1 MARKASPVA
10 ESIKIGYLVFI
21 LFFAFIPLLVTF
33 VVSFKTNDQFVN
45 NPWFFDPIDE
55 WQWQNWAI
63 AWNQVSGYIW
73 NSVFVSVS
81 GTLITLVVVLMCSY
95 AIARYRF
102 PGREIFYYGIM
113 ATMFLPST
121 AATLV
126 TVFNLLKNMGLVN
139 SLLALVVMAAVAG
152 QVVGVFVVR
161 QFIEDIPKELFDSAA
176 IDGAGHLKQIWH
188 IIVPLSGSIISVI
201 CILDFLSSWNNV
213 ILPLVLLRDD
223 ELLTIPVGL
232 FRLDGEYVK
241 QYGPLMAGY
250 AISSIPLLLI
260 FVFSMK
266 LFVKGMTAGAVKG

>member
-1 MARKASPVA
+1 MARRVNRWA
-10 ESIKIGYLVFI
+10 EAFKIGYLVFI
-21 LFFAFIPLLVTF
+21 LFFAFVPFLVTI
-33 VVSFKTNDQFVN
+33 VVSFKTNEQFVQ
-45 NPWFFDPIDE
+45 NPWFFDPVSE
-55 WQWQNWAI
+55 WQWGNWAK
-63 AWNQVSGYIW
+63 AWEQVSGYIW

-81 GTLITLVVVLMCSY
+81 GTLITIVMVLMCSY
-95 AIARYRF
+95 ALARYRF
-102 PGREIFYYGIM
+102 PGRELVYYGIM
-113 ATMFLPST
+113 ATMFLPGT

-139 SLLALVVMAAVAG
+139 SLVALVVMAAVGG
-152 QVVGVFVVR
+152 QVVGVFVIR

-176 IDGAGHLKQIWH
+176 IDGAGHLQQIWH
-188 IIVPLSGSIISVI
+188 IIVPLSGSVI
-201 CILDFLSSWNNV
+201 AIVCILDFLGSWNNV

-250 AISSIPLLLI
+250 AISSLPLLLI
-260 FVFSMK
+260 FLFSMK